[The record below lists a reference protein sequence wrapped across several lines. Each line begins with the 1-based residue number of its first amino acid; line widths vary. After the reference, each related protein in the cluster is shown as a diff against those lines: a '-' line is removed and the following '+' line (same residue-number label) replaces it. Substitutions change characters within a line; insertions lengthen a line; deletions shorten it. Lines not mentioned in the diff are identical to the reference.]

1 MVTTR
6 VDFELRHYLVGDRS
20 LRVAQGAWTREE
32 VTLSYANVQNI
43 EVNQGPLAVNDKVF
57 SAIGL
62 LALANGALIN
72 MIMASRLLYGMAE
85 EGVMPRQLGTIHG
98 GRRTPWVAILFTTA
112 IAAVLVITADLEKLA
127 DTTVALLVIVFAIV
141 NATVLYLRRDP
152 VDHDHFRVPS
162 VVPVIGIGLSIALLT
177 QIEGEI
183 FARAGIL
190 VGVGLVLW
198 IINALLVR
206 AQPD

>member
-1 MVTTR
+1 
-6 VDFELRHYLVGDRS
+6 
-20 LRVAQGAWTREE
+20 
-32 VTLSYANVQNI
+32 
-43 EVNQGPLAVNDKVF
+43 
-57 SAIGL
+57 
-62 LALANGALIN
+62 

-85 EGVMPRQLGTIHG
+85 EGVVPRPLGTIHG

-162 VVPVIGIGLSIALLT
+162 VVPVIGIGVSIALLT
-177 QIEGEI
+177 QIEGEV

-198 IINALLVR
+198 VVNALLVR
-206 AQPD
+206 AQRD